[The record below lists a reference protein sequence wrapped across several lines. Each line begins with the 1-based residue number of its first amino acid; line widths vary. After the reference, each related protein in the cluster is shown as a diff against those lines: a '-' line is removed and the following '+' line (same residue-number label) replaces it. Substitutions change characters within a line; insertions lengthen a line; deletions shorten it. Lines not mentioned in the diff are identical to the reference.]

1 MHRLLIKWSEDPL
14 DLMSGKGL
22 TSRDEGS
29 DCTLSELGDEDCI
42 LSELLRP
49 DEENDESVRELLGM
63 LCKSFSLVSEQ
74 MLGDHLQDGVYSEM
88 NPATLDSET
97 VNLPKINMCSE
108 RDFALLHR

>member
-22 TSRDEGS
+22 TSGTEGS
-29 DCTLSELGDEDCI
+29 DRADVDCV

-49 DEENDESVRELLGM
+49 DEENDPSVCELLGM
-63 LCKSFSLVSEQ
+63 LCKSFSLVSEH
-74 MLGDHLQDGVYSEM
+74 MLGDHLQDGIYSEM

-97 VNLPKINMCSE
+97 VNIPKTNVCSE
-108 RDFALLHR
+108 RDFALLDR